1 MCASLLHYL
10 MLAPCTARVIHC
22 RVSVPPA
29 FHTDVTES
37 NSYRSLFNIQNKLN
51 LGTFTLLDFSQK
63 PGYQQEMGKHE
74 NRNRVRCTGPP
85 SMRGRVLDTGH
96 SIPQRPLQWLNPNT
110 RLVRQA
116 VLDTIIPPYLWKEGI
131 PGEEREEEVTD
142 TSKPPFKIT
151 SGRRQKIQ
159 ARLPSIKGGSLCLA
173 LVSTQSLRLKLR
185 EVKGWTSGVGPAKA
199 IAKHGHD
206 HSGTW

>member
-1 MCASLLHYL
+1 MIRAVNADLFFMTCTSRPCVHLRKLVGMCASLLHYL

-74 NRNRVRCTGPP
+74 NRNSVRCTGPP

-116 VLDTIIPPYLWKEGI
+116 VLDTIIPPLSVERRV
-131 PGEEREEEVTD
+131 PGEEREEGVTD
-142 TSKPPFKIT
+142 TSKPPLNNFRST
-151 SGRRQKIQ
+151 PEDPGQT
-159 ARLPSIKGGSLCLA
+159 A
-173 LVSTQSLRLKLR
+173 LY
-185 EVKGWTSGVGPAKA
+185 
-199 IAKHGHD
+199 
-206 HSGTW
+206 